1 MRGKDDAIGQ
11 AKDLLNLGRM
21 AMLAYAIGL
30 QVLVGAAKMGAGV
43 AGLTGARHAANGIDN
58 HRTVLGH
65 PAGAH
70 GGRGGKARCGGIAT
84 GAGDQ
89 HGFAVGMVGCGGL
102 QVLAEQL
109 GQAESAGLEQLG
121 ARMLGGIPRL
131 EHGRIAQAVVGRQ
144 VEAGNACGKQCR
156 HLCHGGGVRHGQ
168 KDSVAGFK
176 LGSIVRR
183 EDKIAHASKARIH
196 RGQRLAGIGVGRNG
210 NKFKL
215 GMTEHEANELGS
227 GISSRADDS
236 NLQRH
241 IRLLV
246 CDLCTDAHFAAVVM
260 KWVETLAP
268 KDALT
273 RKWLAYS
280 CIETFPTHSL
290 EGIDK

>member
-11 AKDLLNLGRM
+11 AKDLLNLGRV
-21 AMLAYAIGL
+21 AMLAHAVGL
-30 QVLVGAAKMGAGV
+30 QVLVGAAKMGACV

-58 HRTVLGH
+58 HGTVLGH
-65 PAGAH
+65 PARAH

-109 GQAESAGLEQLG
+109 GQTEGTGLEQLG
-121 ARMLGGIPRL
+121 ARMLGGIPSL
-131 EHGRIAQAVVGRQ
+131 KNGRVVQTVVGRKIK
-144 VEAGNACGKQCR
+144 AGDARCKQR
-156 HLCHGGGVRHGQ
+156 GHLCHGSRVRHG
-168 KDSVAGFK
+168 KKNRIAALE
-176 LGSIVRR
+176 LGGVMRG
-183 EDKIAHASKARIH
+183 ENQIAHASKARIH

-215 GMTEHEANELGS
+215 GMAEHEANELGS

-268 KDALT
+268 KDA
-273 RKWLAYS
+273 
-280 CIETFPTHSL
+280 
-290 EGIDK
+290 